1 MQMGRGLLGKPKLS
15 HIVGANKS
23 TYPNEA
29 HGWDR
34 TRKPGLDQVWPR
46 KAKNDVRSK
55 FVDQYTA
62 RINDAILGSR
72 RHVQISLRTKP
83 YIYIIKD
90 KRYRRAISQLRC
102 NCHMSHRKKRR
113 LTRSRTSLNEWLYSA
128 CYCVENQLHSV
139 TNPHVHYHFTSA
151 FYYRWMIYQWVC
163 ARKT

>member
-113 LTRSRTSLNEWLYSA
+113 LTRSRTSLNQHIQTKHM
-128 CYCVENQLHSV
+128 VEIGHGSRGLTKCDPAKQRMMCDRSLSINTLHV
-139 TNPHVHYHFTSA
+139 
-151 FYYRWMIYQWVC
+151 
-163 ARKT
+163 